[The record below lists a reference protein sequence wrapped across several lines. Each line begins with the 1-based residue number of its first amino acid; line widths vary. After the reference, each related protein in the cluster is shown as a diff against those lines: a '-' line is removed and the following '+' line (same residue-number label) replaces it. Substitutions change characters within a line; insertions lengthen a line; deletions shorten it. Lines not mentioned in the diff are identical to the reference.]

1 MNFKLKSW
9 NGLKVVITLP
19 SDYTIDDQVKI
30 SNFTLKGTYWRNW
43 TGYNSNAINY
53 DS

>member
-9 NGLKVVITLP
+9 NVFSWTAMRSGLLTLR
-19 SDYTIDDQVKI
+19 
-30 SNFTLKGTYWRNW
+30 GTYWRNG
-43 TGYNSNAINY
+43 TGYNSNAITY